1 MYLIDTNVIS
11 EAIKG
16 RQSNRGV
23 KALFRQVEKDWTP
36 VYISVVTIGELRRG
50 IEKIRRKIVQPLPMT
65 GCGSCAAVPDLH

>member
-23 KALFRQVEKDWTP
+23 KAFFRQVEKDGTP
-36 VYISVVTIGELRRG
+36 VFTSVVTIGELRRG
-50 IEKIRRKIVQPLPMT
+50 IERMRRKIVQPPPMT
-65 GCGSCAAVPDLH
+65 GCGICAAVPDLH